1 VFFNQ
6 GILTHLACKIP
17 VKTYVFSPIFLPH
30 SNCVAAY
37 LQVILQLQCNCR
49 EAGAKQA
56 TITRSQNSIL
66 KEGTRKGKRIREK
79 GTPYSPAGHKHV
91 AIAGENSR

>member
-1 VFFNQ
+1 M
-6 GILTHLACKIP
+6 
-17 VKTYVFSPIFLPH
+17 FSPIFLPQ

-49 EAGAKQA
+49 EEGAKRA

-66 KEGTRKGKRIREK
+66 KERKRKGKRIREK
-79 GTPYSPAGHKHV
+79 GTPDSPAGHKHV
-91 AIAGENSR
+91 AIVDIDQWAVKT